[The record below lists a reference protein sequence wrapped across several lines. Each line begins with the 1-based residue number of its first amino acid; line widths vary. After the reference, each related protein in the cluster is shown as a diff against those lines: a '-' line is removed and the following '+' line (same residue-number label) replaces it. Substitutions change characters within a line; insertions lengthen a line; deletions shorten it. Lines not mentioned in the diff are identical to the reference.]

1 MTRSFRCSLR
11 RCVSGDDGIAAED
24 VDSSLLLLFTLS
36 EEELSDFAL
45 LTDGELSTEVLIFFQ
60 LLKLSSKSATPP
72 GIGALAAELRREEC
86 VFPKLLMELLELNV
100 LLIPKLLPILFPI
113 LNCAA
118 SRNTPEHKLSDTD
131 ISSICFRL
139 NLPPL
144 RILNLLF
151 MDVNFVSNLLGEELF
166 ELFMFD
172 VDLER
177 DDDFNCFFSSIGG
190 GISSNG
196 FVGIVYD

>member
-11 RCVSGDDGIAAED
+11 RCVSGDDGIAE
-24 VDSSLLLLFTLS
+24 DSSLLLLFTLS
-36 EEELSDFAL
+36 EDELSDFAL
-45 LTDGELSTEVLIFFQ
+45 LTDGELSEILIFFQ

-72 GIGALAAELRREEC
+72 GTGAFAAELRREEC
-86 VFPKLLMELLELNV
+86 VLPKLLIELLELNV
-100 LLIPKLLPILFPI
+100 LLIPKLLPILFPK

-118 SRNTPEHKLSDTD
+118 SRNTPEHKLSETD

-144 RILNLLF
+144 RILSLLF
-151 MDVNFVSNLLGEELF
+151 MDVNFVSNLDGEELL
-166 ELFMFD
+166 ELEFMLD
-172 VDLER
+172 VDLDR
-177 DDDFNCFFSSIGG
+177 DTDFNDCLFSSIGG